1 MSFNFSEIFK
11 DQPKEKIYEQLY
23 QMAEGLFYDERD
35 MLANMGNLSSLL
47 YFNLSNINW
56 AGFYLYKNDE
66 LVLGPFNGKVACT
79 RIAMGRGV
87 CGTAAAENI
96 TQIVEDVHQFPGHIA
111 CDSASNSEIVIP
123 LFKDEKLL
131 GVLDIDSFEKATF
144 DTEDEKVYK
153 EAEKQLSS
161 FIEKYEGKY
170 PKAVNVIR
178 DNPSLFSFYDYPAE
192 IQRSLYTS
200 NPIESFNKKYKKN
213 IRKKEQCP
221 NEDSLDR
228 FTCAIASDYNKQ
240 FESRQMK
247 GFSKC
252 SYELQQ
258 LFEERYGSKG

>member
-87 CGTAAAENI
+87 CGTAASKKC
-96 TQIVEDVHQFPGHIA
+96 TQIVDDVHQFPGHIA

-144 DTEDEKVYK
+144 DTEDEKGLK
-153 EAEKQLSS
+153 KILEL
-161 FIEKYEGKY
+161 FIEKT
-170 PKAVNVIR
+170 
-178 DNPSLFSFYDYPAE
+178 D
-192 IQRSLYTS
+192 
-200 NPIESFNKKYKKN
+200 
-213 IRKKEQCP
+213 
-221 NEDSLDR
+221 LD
-228 FTCAIASDYNKQ
+228 I
-240 FESRQMK
+240 
-247 GFSKC
+247 
-252 SYELQQ
+252 
-258 LFEERYGSKG
+258 

>member
-131 GVLDIDSFEKATF
+131 GVRDIDSFEKATF
-144 DTEDEKVYK
+144 DTEDEKGLK
-153 EAEKQLSS
+153 KILEL
-161 FIEKYEGKY
+161 FIEKT
-170 PKAVNVIR
+170 
-178 DNPSLFSFYDYPAE
+178 D
-192 IQRSLYTS
+192 
-200 NPIESFNKKYKKN
+200 
-213 IRKKEQCP
+213 
-221 NEDSLDR
+221 LD
-228 FTCAIASDYNKQ
+228 I
-240 FESRQMK
+240 
-247 GFSKC
+247 
-252 SYELQQ
+252 
-258 LFEERYGSKG
+258 

>member
-66 LVLGPFNGKVACT
+66 LVRGPFNGKVACT

-144 DTEDEKVYK
+144 V
-153 EAEKQLSS
+153 
-161 FIEKYEGKY
+161 
-170 PKAVNVIR
+170 
-178 DNPSLFSFYDYPAE
+178 SLGLGRVLLTPCF
-192 IQRSLYTS
+192 L
-200 NPIESFNKKYKKN
+200 
-213 IRKKEQCP
+213 
-221 NEDSLDR
+221 
-228 FTCAIASDYNKQ
+228 
-240 FESRQMK
+240 
-247 GFSKC
+247 G
-252 SYELQQ
+252 
-258 LFEERYGSKG
+258 

>member
-87 CGTAAAENI
+87 CGTAAAEII

-144 DTEDEKVYK
+144 DTEDEKGLK
-153 EAEKQLSS
+153 KILEL
-161 FIEKYEGKY
+161 FIEKT
-170 PKAVNVIR
+170 
-178 DNPSLFSFYDYPAE
+178 DFE
-192 IQRSLYTS
+192 I
-200 NPIESFNKKYKKN
+200 
-213 IRKKEQCP
+213 
-221 NEDSLDR
+221 
-228 FTCAIASDYNKQ
+228 
-240 FESRQMK
+240 
-247 GFSKC
+247 
-252 SYELQQ
+252 
-258 LFEERYGSKG
+258 

>member
-1 MSFNFSEIFK
+1 MNINFTEIFK

-144 DTEDEKVYK
+144 DTEDEKGLK
-153 EAEKQLSS
+153 KILEL
-161 FIEKYEGKY
+161 FIEKT
-170 PKAVNVIR
+170 
-178 DNPSLFSFYDYPAE
+178 D
-192 IQRSLYTS
+192 
-200 NPIESFNKKYKKN
+200 
-213 IRKKEQCP
+213 
-221 NEDSLDR
+221 LD
-228 FTCAIASDYNKQ
+228 I
-240 FESRQMK
+240 
-247 GFSKC
+247 
-252 SYELQQ
+252 
-258 LFEERYGSKG
+258 

>member
-56 AGFYLYKNDE
+56 AGFYLYKNVE

-144 DTEDEKVYK
+144 DTEDEKGLK
-153 EAEKQLSS
+153 KILEL
-161 FIEKYEGKY
+161 FIEKT
-170 PKAVNVIR
+170 
-178 DNPSLFSFYDYPAE
+178 D
-192 IQRSLYTS
+192 
-200 NPIESFNKKYKKN
+200 
-213 IRKKEQCP
+213 
-221 NEDSLDR
+221 LD
-228 FTCAIASDYNKQ
+228 I
-240 FESRQMK
+240 
-247 GFSKC
+247 
-252 SYELQQ
+252 
-258 LFEERYGSKG
+258 

>member
-1 MSFNFSEIFK
+1 MNINFTEIFK
-11 DQPKEKIYEQLY
+11 EQPKEKIYEQLY

-144 DTEDEKVYK
+144 DTEDEKGLK
-153 EAEKQLSS
+153 KILEL
-161 FIEKYEGKY
+161 FIEKT
-170 PKAVNVIR
+170 
-178 DNPSLFSFYDYPAE
+178 D
-192 IQRSLYTS
+192 
-200 NPIESFNKKYKKN
+200 
-213 IRKKEQCP
+213 
-221 NEDSLDR
+221 LD
-228 FTCAIASDYNKQ
+228 I
-240 FESRQMK
+240 
-247 GFSKC
+247 
-252 SYELQQ
+252 
-258 LFEERYGSKG
+258 

>member
-144 DTEDEKVYK
+144 DTEDEKGLK
-153 EAEKQLSS
+153 KILEL
-161 FIEKYEGKY
+161 FIEKT
-170 PKAVNVIR
+170 
-178 DNPSLFSFYDYPAE
+178 DFE
-192 IQRSLYTS
+192 I
-200 NPIESFNKKYKKN
+200 
-213 IRKKEQCP
+213 
-221 NEDSLDR
+221 
-228 FTCAIASDYNKQ
+228 
-240 FESRQMK
+240 
-247 GFSKC
+247 
-252 SYELQQ
+252 
-258 LFEERYGSKG
+258 

>member
-123 LFKDEKLL
+123 LYKDEKLL

-144 DTEDEKVYK
+144 DTEDEKGLK
-153 EAEKQLSS
+153 KILEL
-161 FIEKYEGKY
+161 FIEKT
-170 PKAVNVIR
+170 
-178 DNPSLFSFYDYPAE
+178 DFE
-192 IQRSLYTS
+192 I
-200 NPIESFNKKYKKN
+200 
-213 IRKKEQCP
+213 
-221 NEDSLDR
+221 
-228 FTCAIASDYNKQ
+228 
-240 FESRQMK
+240 
-247 GFSKC
+247 
-252 SYELQQ
+252 
-258 LFEERYGSKG
+258 

>member
-87 CGTAAAENI
+87 CGTAAAENM

-111 CDSASNSEIVIP
+111 CGSASNSEIVIP

-144 DTEDEKVYK
+144 DTEDEKGLK
-153 EAEKQLSS
+153 KILEL
-161 FIEKYEGKY
+161 FIEKT
-170 PKAVNVIR
+170 
-178 DNPSLFSFYDYPAE
+178 D
-192 IQRSLYTS
+192 
-200 NPIESFNKKYKKN
+200 
-213 IRKKEQCP
+213 
-221 NEDSLDR
+221 LD
-228 FTCAIASDYNKQ
+228 I
-240 FESRQMK
+240 
-247 GFSKC
+247 
-252 SYELQQ
+252 
-258 LFEERYGSKG
+258 

>member
-131 GVLDIDSFEKATF
+131 GVLDIYSFEKATF
-144 DTEDEKVYK
+144 DTEDEKGLK
-153 EAEKQLSS
+153 KILEL
-161 FIEKYEGKY
+161 FIEKT
-170 PKAVNVIR
+170 
-178 DNPSLFSFYDYPAE
+178 D
-192 IQRSLYTS
+192 
-200 NPIESFNKKYKKN
+200 
-213 IRKKEQCP
+213 
-221 NEDSLDR
+221 LD
-228 FTCAIASDYNKQ
+228 I
-240 FESRQMK
+240 
-247 GFSKC
+247 
-252 SYELQQ
+252 
-258 LFEERYGSKG
+258 

>member
-87 CGTAAAENI
+87 CGTATAENI

-144 DTEDEKVYK
+144 DTEDEKGLK
-153 EAEKQLSS
+153 KILEL
-161 FIEKYEGKY
+161 FIEKT
-170 PKAVNVIR
+170 
-178 DNPSLFSFYDYPAE
+178 D
-192 IQRSLYTS
+192 
-200 NPIESFNKKYKKN
+200 
-213 IRKKEQCP
+213 
-221 NEDSLDR
+221 LD
-228 FTCAIASDYNKQ
+228 I
-240 FESRQMK
+240 
-247 GFSKC
+247 
-252 SYELQQ
+252 
-258 LFEERYGSKG
+258 

>member
-144 DTEDEKVYK
+144 DAEDEKGLRK
-153 EAEKQLSS
+153 ILEL
-161 FIEKYEGKY
+161 FIEKT
-170 PKAVNVIR
+170 
-178 DNPSLFSFYDYPAE
+178 D
-192 IQRSLYTS
+192 
-200 NPIESFNKKYKKN
+200 
-213 IRKKEQCP
+213 
-221 NEDSLDR
+221 LD
-228 FTCAIASDYNKQ
+228 I
-240 FESRQMK
+240 
-247 GFSKC
+247 
-252 SYELQQ
+252 
-258 LFEERYGSKG
+258 

>member
-11 DQPKEKIYEQLY
+11 DQPKEKIYGQLY

-144 DTEDEKVYK
+144 DTEDEKGLK
-153 EAEKQLSS
+153 KILEL
-161 FIEKYEGKY
+161 FIEKT
-170 PKAVNVIR
+170 
-178 DNPSLFSFYDYPAE
+178 D
-192 IQRSLYTS
+192 
-200 NPIESFNKKYKKN
+200 
-213 IRKKEQCP
+213 
-221 NEDSLDR
+221 LD
-228 FTCAIASDYNKQ
+228 I
-240 FESRQMK
+240 
-247 GFSKC
+247 
-252 SYELQQ
+252 
-258 LFEERYGSKG
+258 

>member
-56 AGFYLYKNDE
+56 AGFYLYKNGE

-87 CGTAAAENI
+87 CGTAAAEKC

-123 LFKDEKLL
+123 VFKDEKLL
-131 GVLDIDSFEKATF
+131 GVLDIDSSEKATF
-144 DTEDEKVYK
+144 DTEDEKGLK
-153 EAEKQLSS
+153 KILELLLEKTDLK
-161 FIEKYEGKY
+161 I
-170 PKAVNVIR
+170 
-178 DNPSLFSFYDYPAE
+178 
-192 IQRSLYTS
+192 
-200 NPIESFNKKYKKN
+200 
-213 IRKKEQCP
+213 
-221 NEDSLDR
+221 
-228 FTCAIASDYNKQ
+228 
-240 FESRQMK
+240 
-247 GFSKC
+247 
-252 SYELQQ
+252 
-258 LFEERYGSKG
+258 

>member
-96 TQIVEDVHQFPGHIA
+96 TQIVEDVHKFPGHIA

-144 DTEDEKVYK
+144 DTEDEKGLK
-153 EAEKQLSS
+153 KILEL
-161 FIEKYEGKY
+161 FIEKT
-170 PKAVNVIR
+170 
-178 DNPSLFSFYDYPAE
+178 D
-192 IQRSLYTS
+192 
-200 NPIESFNKKYKKN
+200 
-213 IRKKEQCP
+213 
-221 NEDSLDR
+221 LD
-228 FTCAIASDYNKQ
+228 I
-240 FESRQMK
+240 
-247 GFSKC
+247 
-252 SYELQQ
+252 
-258 LFEERYGSKG
+258 

>member
-123 LFKDEKLL
+123 LFKEEKLL

-144 DTEDEKVYK
+144 DTEDEKGLK
-153 EAEKQLSS
+153 KILEL
-161 FIEKYEGKY
+161 FIEKT
-170 PKAVNVIR
+170 
-178 DNPSLFSFYDYPAE
+178 D
-192 IQRSLYTS
+192 
-200 NPIESFNKKYKKN
+200 
-213 IRKKEQCP
+213 
-221 NEDSLDR
+221 LD
-228 FTCAIASDYNKQ
+228 I
-240 FESRQMK
+240 
-247 GFSKC
+247 
-252 SYELQQ
+252 
-258 LFEERYGSKG
+258 

>member
-23 QMAEGLFYDERD
+23 QMTEGLFYDERD

-144 DTEDEKVYK
+144 DTEDEKGLK
-153 EAEKQLSS
+153 KILEL
-161 FIEKYEGKY
+161 FIEKT
-170 PKAVNVIR
+170 
-178 DNPSLFSFYDYPAE
+178 D
-192 IQRSLYTS
+192 
-200 NPIESFNKKYKKN
+200 
-213 IRKKEQCP
+213 
-221 NEDSLDR
+221 LD
-228 FTCAIASDYNKQ
+228 I
-240 FESRQMK
+240 
-247 GFSKC
+247 
-252 SYELQQ
+252 
-258 LFEERYGSKG
+258 

>member
-144 DTEDEKVYK
+144 DT
-153 EAEKQLSS
+153 
-161 FIEKYEGKY
+161 
-170 PKAVNVIR
+170 
-178 DNPSLFSFYDYPAE
+178 
-192 IQRSLYTS
+192 
-200 NPIESFNKKYKKN
+200 
-213 IRKKEQCP
+213 
-221 NEDSLDR
+221 
-228 FTCAIASDYNKQ
+228 
-240 FESRQMK
+240 
-247 GFSKC
+247 
-252 SYELQQ
+252 
-258 LFEERYGSKG
+258 

>member
-144 DTEDEKVYK
+144 DTEDEKGLK
-153 EAEKQLSS
+153 KILEL
-161 FIEKYEGKY
+161 FIEKT
-170 PKAVNVIR
+170 
-178 DNPSLFSFYDYPAE
+178 D
-192 IQRSLYTS
+192 
-200 NPIESFNKKYKKN
+200 
-213 IRKKEQCP
+213 
-221 NEDSLDR
+221 LD
-228 FTCAIASDYNKQ
+228 I
-240 FESRQMK
+240 
-247 GFSKC
+247 
-252 SYELQQ
+252 
-258 LFEERYGSKG
+258 

>member
-1 MSFNFSEIFK
+1 MSFNFIEIFK

-144 DTEDEKVYK
+144 DTEDEKGLK
-153 EAEKQLSS
+153 KILEL
-161 FIEKYEGKY
+161 FIEKT
-170 PKAVNVIR
+170 
-178 DNPSLFSFYDYPAE
+178 D
-192 IQRSLYTS
+192 
-200 NPIESFNKKYKKN
+200 
-213 IRKKEQCP
+213 
-221 NEDSLDR
+221 LD
-228 FTCAIASDYNKQ
+228 I
-240 FESRQMK
+240 
-247 GFSKC
+247 
-252 SYELQQ
+252 
-258 LFEERYGSKG
+258 

>member
-96 TQIVEDVHQFPGHIA
+96 TQIVEDVYQFPGHIA

-144 DTEDEKVYK
+144 DTEDEKGLK
-153 EAEKQLSS
+153 KILEL
-161 FIEKYEGKY
+161 FIEKT
-170 PKAVNVIR
+170 
-178 DNPSLFSFYDYPAE
+178 D
-192 IQRSLYTS
+192 
-200 NPIESFNKKYKKN
+200 
-213 IRKKEQCP
+213 
-221 NEDSLDR
+221 LD
-228 FTCAIASDYNKQ
+228 I
-240 FESRQMK
+240 
-247 GFSKC
+247 
-252 SYELQQ
+252 
-258 LFEERYGSKG
+258 

>member
-87 CGTAAAENI
+87 CGTAAAEII

-144 DTEDEKVYK
+144 DTEDEKGLK
-153 EAEKQLSS
+153 KILEL
-161 FIEKYEGKY
+161 FIEKT
-170 PKAVNVIR
+170 
-178 DNPSLFSFYDYPAE
+178 D
-192 IQRSLYTS
+192 
-200 NPIESFNKKYKKN
+200 
-213 IRKKEQCP
+213 
-221 NEDSLDR
+221 LD
-228 FTCAIASDYNKQ
+228 I
-240 FESRQMK
+240 
-247 GFSKC
+247 
-252 SYELQQ
+252 
-258 LFEERYGSKG
+258 

>member
-56 AGFYLYKNDE
+56 AGFYLHKNGE

-87 CGTAAAENI
+87 CGTAAAEKC

-123 LFKDEKLL
+123 VFKDEKLL
-131 GVLDIDSFEKATF
+131 GVLDIDSSEKATF
-144 DTEDEKVYK
+144 DTEDEKGLK
-153 EAEKQLSS
+153 KILELLLEKTDLK
-161 FIEKYEGKY
+161 I
-170 PKAVNVIR
+170 
-178 DNPSLFSFYDYPAE
+178 
-192 IQRSLYTS
+192 
-200 NPIESFNKKYKKN
+200 
-213 IRKKEQCP
+213 
-221 NEDSLDR
+221 
-228 FTCAIASDYNKQ
+228 
-240 FESRQMK
+240 
-247 GFSKC
+247 
-252 SYELQQ
+252 
-258 LFEERYGSKG
+258 

>member
-96 TQIVEDVHQFPGHIA
+96 TQIVEDVHKFPGHIA

-123 LFKDEKLL
+123 LFKEEKLL

-144 DTEDEKVYK
+144 DTEDEKGLRK
-153 EAEKQLSS
+153 ILEL
-161 FIEKYEGKY
+161 FIEKT
-170 PKAVNVIR
+170 
-178 DNPSLFSFYDYPAE
+178 DFE
-192 IQRSLYTS
+192 I
-200 NPIESFNKKYKKN
+200 
-213 IRKKEQCP
+213 
-221 NEDSLDR
+221 
-228 FTCAIASDYNKQ
+228 
-240 FESRQMK
+240 
-247 GFSKC
+247 
-252 SYELQQ
+252 
-258 LFEERYGSKG
+258 

>member
-144 DTEDEKVYK
+144 DTEDEKGLK
-153 EAEKQLSS
+153 KILEL
-161 FIEKYEGKY
+161 FIEKTY
-170 PKAVNVIR
+170 
-178 DNPSLFSFYDYPAE
+178 
-192 IQRSLYTS
+192 
-200 NPIESFNKKYKKN
+200 
-213 IRKKEQCP
+213 
-221 NEDSLDR
+221 LD
-228 FTCAIASDYNKQ
+228 I
-240 FESRQMK
+240 
-247 GFSKC
+247 
-252 SYELQQ
+252 
-258 LFEERYGSKG
+258 

>member
-1 MSFNFSEIFK
+1 MSSNFSEIFK

-144 DTEDEKVYK
+144 DTEDEKGLK
-153 EAEKQLSS
+153 KILEL
-161 FIEKYEGKY
+161 FIEKT
-170 PKAVNVIR
+170 
-178 DNPSLFSFYDYPAE
+178 DFE
-192 IQRSLYTS
+192 I
-200 NPIESFNKKYKKN
+200 
-213 IRKKEQCP
+213 
-221 NEDSLDR
+221 
-228 FTCAIASDYNKQ
+228 
-240 FESRQMK
+240 
-247 GFSKC
+247 
-252 SYELQQ
+252 
-258 LFEERYGSKG
+258 

>member
-35 MLANMGNLSSLL
+35 MLANMGNLSSML

-144 DTEDEKVYK
+144 DTEDEKGLK
-153 EAEKQLSS
+153 KILEL
-161 FIEKYEGKY
+161 FIEKT
-170 PKAVNVIR
+170 
-178 DNPSLFSFYDYPAE
+178 D
-192 IQRSLYTS
+192 
-200 NPIESFNKKYKKN
+200 
-213 IRKKEQCP
+213 
-221 NEDSLDR
+221 LD
-228 FTCAIASDYNKQ
+228 I
-240 FESRQMK
+240 
-247 GFSKC
+247 
-252 SYELQQ
+252 
-258 LFEERYGSKG
+258 